1 MANPKAITKG
11 VQQVEGGLYDLYFE
25 FPVGATGAVGTLV
38 RNREISAITRLGA
51 GNYRVS
57 LREAWNAIMDWG
69 INVLDATPA
78 GTDGQ
83 NVVASVRT
91 PGGATPVFEFFTRQ
105 VSGAAA
111 DPRNGA
117 VIVGRIRLQNGQRV

>member
-11 VQQVEGGLYDLYFE
+11 TQQTEGGLYDLYFE
-25 FPVGATGAVGTLV
+25 FPVGAAGAVGTIV

-51 GNYRVS
+51 GNYRIAF
-57 LREAWNAIMDWG
+57 REGWNAIIDWG
-69 INVLDATPA
+69 INVMDPTPA

-91 PGGATPVFEFFTRQ
+91 PGGASPVFEFFTRQ

-117 VIVGRIRLQNGQRV
+117 TIVGRIRLQNGQRV